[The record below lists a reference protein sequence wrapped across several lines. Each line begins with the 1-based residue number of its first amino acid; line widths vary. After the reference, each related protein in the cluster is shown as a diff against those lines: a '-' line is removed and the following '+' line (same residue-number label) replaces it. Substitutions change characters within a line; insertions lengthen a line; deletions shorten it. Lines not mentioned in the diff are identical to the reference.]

1 MKLIVFCILLSYS
14 FIGLLSQVTKC
25 LTISAGGLESQLSP
39 SESRNVHRLVLK
51 GTMDARDFKVIRDNY
66 TSLIYIDLEDVK
78 IVSHSGSGGTGMDRL
93 DQFPEDAIPENA
105 FWSPKTLMGML
116 KLEKCILPSSVKII
130 GSTAFQN
137 CKALV
142 EVKMP
147 PGLVHIANYA
157 FSGCSSLSKLNLP
170 NQLEFIGGFPF
181 YNCQLL
187 EQLKLP
193 ASVRFIGYGAFK
205 RSGSIE
211 VDASNLY
218 YTSVD
223 GVLFNKDTTRLIYC
237 PIHKTGNY
245 VVPSSVT
252 VIGGEAF
259 SGCEHLVS
267 VTLPEGLKSIG
278 DYAFSDCTGLR
289 MIITLSSVPINLRE
303 SIFVFH
309 RVDKAKCTLYVPQG
323 ADLNYL
329 AAGQWDEFVLIESLS
344 GQSLPS
350 TETSSVNGE

>member
-1 MKLIVFCILLSYS
+1 MRLIFLCFLFLYS
-14 FIGLLSQVTKC
+14 FIGVQAQVTKC
-25 LTISAGGLESQLSP
+25 LTISAGGLASQLSAA
-39 SESRNVHRLVLK
+39 ESQKVHHLVLK
-51 GTMDARDFKVIRDNY
+51 GKMDARDFKVIREHY
-66 TSLIYIDLEDVK
+66 TSLISIDLEGIK
-78 IVSHSGSGGTGMDRL
+78 IVSHSGSGGIGMDCL
-93 DQFPEDAIPENA
+93 EQFPEDAVPENA
-105 FWSPKTLMGML
+105 FCSPKTLMGL
-116 KLEKCILPSSVKII
+116 SKLEKCNLPSSVKII

-137 CKALV
+137 CKALN

-147 PGLVHIANYA
+147 SGLNHIANYA
-157 FSGCSSLSKLNLP
+157 FSGCTRLSNLKLP
-170 NQLEFIGGFPF
+170 NQLEFIGGFAF
-181 YNCQLL
+181 HNCQLL

-223 GVLFNKDTTRLIYC
+223 GVLFNKDTSRLIYC

-278 DYAFSDCTGLR
+278 DYAFSDCIGLR
-289 MIITLSSVPINLRE
+289 MIITLSSVPVNLRE